1 MGGKRTAESE
11 VVSRDGGFYR
21 TWIVRPLAVV
31 LVAFSVLVGA
41 CDQDQEAQPE
51 EAQPA
56 EAQPAEEDPEGNKV
70 PQEEE
75 GESD

>member
-1 MGGKRTAESE
+1 MRETRTAESE
-11 VVSRDGGFYR
+11 AVSRDGGFYR
-21 TWIVRPLAVV
+21 TWIVRSLAVV
-31 LVAFSVLVGA
+31 LVAFSVFVGA
-41 CDQDQEAQPE
+41 CGQDQEAQPE

-56 EAQPAEEDPEGNKV
+56 EENPEGNKV

>member
-1 MGGKRTAESE
+1 MRETRTAGSE
-11 VVSRDGGFYR
+11 AVVRDGSFYR
-21 TWIVRPLAVV
+21 TWIVRPLALV
-31 LVAFSVLVGA
+31 LVAFSVFVGA
-41 CDQDQEAQPE
+41 CGQDQQVQPE

-56 EAQPAEEDPEGNKV
+56 EEDPGGTRV